1 MDQKEIMLSFLPL
14 LDCVAPYNIDVWF
27 DKGNDK
33 QNAAGNDYTSCGKYN
48 ILKNFIVALRWTF
61 NVPVWELN

>member
-1 MDQKEIMLSFLPL
+1 MDQKEIMLFFPTL

-33 QNAAGNDYTSCGKYN
+33 QNAAGNDYTSCGKCN
-48 ILKNFIVALRWTF
+48 ISKPSSEPF
-61 NVPVWELN
+61 NGRLEFQFGP

>member
-1 MDQKEIMLSFLPL
+1 MFFFLPF

-33 QNAAGNDYTSCGKYN
+33 QNAAGNDYTSCGKCN
-48 ILKNFIVALRWTF
+48 ILKALSEPFIGHLEF
-61 NVPVWELN
+61 QFGP

>member
-1 MDQKEIMLSFLPL
+1 MLFFLPL

-33 QNAAGNDYTSCGKYN
+33 QNAAGNDYTS
-48 ILKNFIVALRWTF
+48 
-61 NVPVWELN
+61 

>member
-1 MDQKEIMLSFLPL
+1 MALWLDQIEIMFFFLPF

-33 QNAAGNDYTSCGKYN
+33 QNAAGNDYTSCGK
-48 ILKNFIVALRWTF
+48 FIS
-61 NVPVWELN
+61 

>member
-1 MDQKEIMLSFLPL
+1 MFFFLPF

-33 QNAAGNDYTSCGKYN
+33 QNAAGNDYTSCGKWY
-48 ILKNFIVALRWTF
+48 ILKSFIAAFAWTF
-61 NVPVWELN
+61 KIPVWELS